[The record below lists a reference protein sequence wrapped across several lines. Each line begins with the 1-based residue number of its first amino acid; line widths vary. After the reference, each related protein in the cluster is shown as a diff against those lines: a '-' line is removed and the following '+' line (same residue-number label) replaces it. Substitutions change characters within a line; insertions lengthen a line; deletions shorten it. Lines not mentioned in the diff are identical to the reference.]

1 VRAVVKV
8 AGGRDQLPLE
18 SRPDRLKVRPQ
29 LSSCE
34 ASQDRG
40 SQFTTST
47 MRELVDARL
56 AWDDLSGYS
65 SVKDLKS
72 ALFDA
77 EEELAIVTGL
87 RSLCWKV
94 G

>member
-1 VRAVVKV
+1 
-8 AGGRDQLPLE
+8 
-18 SRPDRLKVRPQ
+18 
-29 LSSCE
+29 
-34 ASQDRG
+34 
-40 SQFTTST
+40 
-47 MRELVDARL
+47 MRELANAHP
-56 AWDDLSGYS
+56 AWEELSRYS

-94 G
+94 GWLRSCYLYYIWKLILNL

>member
-1 VRAVVKV
+1 
-8 AGGRDQLPLE
+8 
-18 SRPDRLKVRPQ
+18 
-29 LSSCE
+29 
-34 ASQDRG
+34 
-40 SQFTTST
+40 

-56 AWDDLSGYS
+56 AWDNLSRYS